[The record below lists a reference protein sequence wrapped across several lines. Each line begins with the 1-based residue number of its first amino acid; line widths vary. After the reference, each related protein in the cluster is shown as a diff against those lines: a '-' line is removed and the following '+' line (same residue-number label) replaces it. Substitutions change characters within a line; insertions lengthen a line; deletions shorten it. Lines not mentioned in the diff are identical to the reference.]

1 MQCIT
6 LKLKLLPVTQRR
18 VKKQSKQENF
28 LENRQLI
35 ASVQV

>member
-6 LKLKLLPVTQRR
+6 LKLKLLPVTQKK
-18 VKKQSKQENF
+18 KKQSKQENF